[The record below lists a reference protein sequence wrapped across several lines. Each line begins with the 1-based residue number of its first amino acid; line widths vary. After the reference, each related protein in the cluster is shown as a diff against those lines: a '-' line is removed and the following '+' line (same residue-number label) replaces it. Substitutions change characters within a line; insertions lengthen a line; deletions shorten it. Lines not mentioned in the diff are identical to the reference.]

1 MVARQKVGFLVKNSL
16 KMKAEYYKN
25 WMITAMIIFGIVVT
39 KENLARDFLIGDLR
53 YTFCK
58 NIICVNKNMWGE
70 TYNMGNY
77 HVLV

>member
-39 KENLARDFLIGDLR
+39 KENLARDFFIGDLR
-53 YTFCK
+53 YMFYE
-58 NIICVNKNMWGE
+58 NNICVNENMRGE
-70 TYNMGNY
+70 AYNMRNY
-77 HVLV
+77 HGLI